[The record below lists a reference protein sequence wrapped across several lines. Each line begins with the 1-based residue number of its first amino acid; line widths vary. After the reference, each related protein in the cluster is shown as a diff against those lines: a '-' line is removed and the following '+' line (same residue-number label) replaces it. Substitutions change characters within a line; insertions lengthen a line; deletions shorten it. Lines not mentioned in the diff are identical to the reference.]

1 MTQSLTNPFKY
12 IAGGKALIWG
22 LTAMLITAFTARYS
36 NARFDGAIDMHVA
49 PGGTW
54 TLHLLEPLID
64 WACVVFT
71 FFLAGRIVSA
81 SRVRLIDIAG
91 TTALSRAPLIL
102 VALVTFLQRDE
113 VKSINDLTAAFWIV
127 ALISLGAIVW
137 MVILLYHA
145 FTVSANLKGTK
156 AAVSFT
162 IALIAAEILS
172 KVALHYLYSIN

>member
-1 MTQSLTNPFKY
+1 MTISWTNPFKY
-12 IAGGKALIWG
+12 IAGSKALLWG
-22 LTAMLITAFTARYS
+22 LAIMLVTAFIARYS
-36 NARFDGAIDMHVA
+36 NARFDGAIDMHVV

-54 TLHLLEPLID
+54 ALHLLEPLID
-64 WACVVFT
+64 WGCVAAT
-71 FFLAGRIVSA
+71 FFLAARIASR

-102 VALVTFLQRDE
+102 AALAAFLQRGE
-113 VKSINDLTAAFWIV
+113 VKSVEDLTATFWVV
-127 ALISLGAIVW
+127 ALISLGAAIW
-137 MVILLYHA
+137 MIILLYNA

-172 KVALHYLYSIN
+172 KVLLSYLYTII